1 MKLDQKYPA
10 LSDLRTAA
18 EKRIPKFVWEYLTS
32 ATGSEATPAR
42 NRRQMD
48 KVLLMPSILHGEFEP
63 DTSATLLGEHHP
75 LPFGVAPVGMS
86 GLIWPDAERKLATA
100 ATAAGLPYTLS
111 TVACQT
117 PETVGPHV
125 DGKGWFQLYAPRAID
140 IRKDTLM
147 RARDAGFRTLVLTLD
162 VPVASRRER
171 QTRSGLTHPP
181 ALTPR
186 LLAQIAMRPSW
197 ALGMARAG
205 RPGMPLIASYTQAK
219 IGLPTTA
226 HIGYLIRTA
235 PDWDYLHWIR
245 DAWDGPLLVKGV
257 LQVEDV
263 ADLQAAGVDGLW
275 LSNHAG
281 RQFDAAPAVI
291 DVLPAIRQATA
302 LPLIFDGGVS
312 GGRDLLR
319 ARALGAD
326 FVMLGSAWHFALAA
340 LGTPGPAHLIDML
353 HKDLHANMGQLGIH
367 TLADAKHR
375 LIQG

>member
-42 NRRQMD
+42 NRQQMD

-312 GGRDLLR
+312 GGLDILR

-326 FVMLGSAWHFALAA
+326 FVMLGAAWHFALAA

-353 HKDLHANMGQLGIH
+353 RKDLHANMGQLGIH

>member
-32 ATGSEATPAR
+32 ATGSEATPVR

-312 GGRDLLR
+312 GGLDILR

-326 FVMLGSAWHFALAA
+326 FVMLGAAWHFALAA

-353 HKDLHANMGQLGIH
+353 RKDLHANMGQLGIH

>member
-147 RARDAGFRTLVLTLD
+147 RARDAGFRTLV
-162 VPVASRRER
+162 PV
-171 QTRSGLTHPP
+171 
-181 ALTPR
+181 
-186 LLAQIAMRPSW
+186 
-197 ALGMARAG
+197 
-205 RPGMPLIASYTQAK
+205 SYT
-219 IGLPTTA
+219 
-226 HIGYLIRTA
+226 H
-235 PDWDYLHWIR
+235 
-245 DAWDGPLLVKGV
+245 
-257 LQVEDV
+257 
-263 ADLQAAGVDGLW
+263 
-275 LSNHAG
+275 
-281 RQFDAAPAVI
+281 
-291 DVLPAIRQATA
+291 
-302 LPLIFDGGVS
+302 
-312 GGRDLLR
+312 LR
-319 ARALGAD
+319 A
-326 FVMLGSAWHFALAA
+326 HE
-340 LGTPGPAHLIDML
+340 T
-353 HKDLHANMGQLGIH
+353 
-367 TLADAKHR
+367 
-375 LIQG
+375 